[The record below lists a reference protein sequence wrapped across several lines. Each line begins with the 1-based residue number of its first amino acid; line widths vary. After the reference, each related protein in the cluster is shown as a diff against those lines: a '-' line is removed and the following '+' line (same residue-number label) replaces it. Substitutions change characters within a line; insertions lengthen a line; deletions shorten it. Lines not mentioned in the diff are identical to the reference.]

1 MEVFLALSGIGV
13 YGNGSVYDGT
23 CMLWDGVGLDV
34 FGWGVGK
41 RWDSTTFCES
51 II

>member
-13 YGNGSVYDGT
+13 YENGSVYDGT

-34 FGWGVGK
+34 FGCMGRGQ
-41 RWDSTTFCES
+41 EEG
-51 II
+51 